1 MYWFKNAM
9 IYRLTKSL
17 NLDDLQDK
25 LNYAVFTPCQPSDST
40 HFGWNPPLV
49 DVLPV
54 VGLKPY
60 KGDKK

>member
-25 LNYAVFTPCQPSDST
+25 LNYAVFTPCEPSDST
-40 HFGWNPPLV
+40 HFGWATHLKIV
-49 DVLPV
+49 DC
-54 VGLKPY
+54 Y
-60 KGDKK
+60 TTQQAETCF